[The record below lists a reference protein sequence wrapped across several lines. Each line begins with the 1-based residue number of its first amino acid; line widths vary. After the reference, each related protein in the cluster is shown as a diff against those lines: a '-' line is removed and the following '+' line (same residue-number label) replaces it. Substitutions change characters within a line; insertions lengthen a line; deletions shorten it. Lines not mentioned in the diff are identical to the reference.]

1 MRSQKYLKS
10 KKQIDSKKA
19 YSVDE
24 AIELVKKT
32 SGAKFDA
39 TIELHLRLGIDPK
52 KGEEQIRGT
61 IVLPNS
67 FGKSKTVAAFV
78 DAGKEAEAKS
88 AGADLVGSEEL
99 IDEIAKTQKI
109 NFDVAVATPSMM
121 PKLAK
126 IAKIL
131 GPKGLMPNPK
141 TETVGPNI
149 KKIVEELKKGKLAF
163 KNDDGGNIHVAVG
176 KISFEKEKTLANLQ
190 AVLDVIK
197 KSKPAT
203 SKGTYIKTAVL
214 TSTMS
219 PAVKIQVV

>member
-1 MRSQKYLKS
+1 MRSKKYLKLKS
-10 KKQIDSKKA
+10 QVERKKA
-19 YSVDE
+19 YSLEE

-32 SGAKFDA
+32 SGTKFDA
-39 TIELHLRLGIDPK
+39 TLEVHLRLGIDPK

-67 FGKSKTVAAFV
+67 FGKSKIVAAFV
-78 DAGKEAEAKS
+78 EAGKEDEAKA
-88 AGADLVGSEEL
+88 AGADLVGAEEM
-99 IDEIAKTQKI
+99 IEEIAKTQKI

-126 IAKIL
+126 VAKIL

-149 KKIVEELKKGKLAF
+149 KKIIEELKKGKLAF

-176 KISFEKEKTLANLQ
+176 KVSFPTDKILANLQ

-197 KSKPAT
+197 KIKPAS
-203 SKGTYIKTAVL
+203 SKGTYIKNSIL
-214 TSTMS
+214 TSTMG

>member
-10 KKQIDSKKA
+10 KTQIESKKA
-19 YSVDE
+19 YSLDE
-24 AIELVKKT
+24 AVELVKKT
-32 SGAKFDA
+32 SAAKFDA
-39 TIELHLRLGIDPK
+39 TIELHIRLGIDPK

-67 FGKSKTVAAFV
+67 FGKSKIVAAFV
-78 DAGKEAEAKS
+78 ESGKEDEAKA
-88 AGADLVGSEEL
+88 AGADMAGGEEM
-99 IDEIAKTQKI
+99 IDELAKTQKI

-126 IAKIL
+126 VAKIL

-149 KKIVEELKKGKLAF
+149 KKIIEELKKGKLAF
-163 KNDDGGNIHVAVG
+163 KNDDGGNIHIAVG
-176 KISFEKEKTLANLQ
+176 KISFDKEKILANLQ
-190 AVLDVIK
+190 AVIEVIK

-203 SKGTYIKTAVL
+203 SKGTYIKNAVV
-214 TSTMS
+214 TSTMG
-219 PAVKIQVV
+219 PAVKIQVI